1 MTTTTDR
8 RWPIG
13 IVIGFLLV
21 GLINAGFAYLAVTGA
36 DPIVSSYN
44 TQDR

>member
-1 MTTTTDR
+1 MATTTDR

-13 IVIGFLLV
+13 IAIGFLLMA
-21 GLINAGFAYLAVTGA
+21 LINAGFAYLAVTGA

-44 TQDR
+44 TRDR

>member
-1 MTTTTDR
+1 MANSTDR

-21 GLINAGFAYLAVTGA
+21 ALMNAGLVYLAVRGA
-36 DPIVSSYN
+36 DPIVSSYD
-44 TQDR
+44 TSDR